1 VIKEVGD
8 IVNGIA
14 TAIEEQSAVTRDI
27 AANISQATNGVKNAN
42 VRIGETAKVSDEAA
56 RDVSIMKNA
65 FDGIVEVTGQVNYS
79 AEQMAKVS
87 GKLKSIVEQFKV

>member
-1 VIKEVGD
+1 
-8 IVNGIA
+8 
-14 TAIEEQSAVTRDI
+14 
-27 AANISQATNGVKNAN
+27 
-42 VRIGETAKVSDEAA
+42 
-56 RDVSIMKNA
+56 MKNA